1 LEPDAATPSP
11 SKLLESQ
18 NLKYTILEQ
27 TQATSAQLTLGATGG
42 CNGVASVTASLN
54 KPLASTLQLNQRV
67 IEISSEFISG
77 TRFRADCVDRGG
89 ATPMLGYNFKLWPEV
104 PANKLPDGFDE
115 EKYKGTLC
123 TVSPNFK
130 ANWRVTRQDVI
141 CKYELKV
148 KRHACELVLVAKKP
162 KMWGLGKQKLSC
174 ACNKILQT
182 YMVTLYINHNMSNI
196 ATLAES
202 ERTLWKDN
210 PKNKLVGLGV
220 HPSNPA
226 FDEASSGTQ

>member
-1 LEPDAATPSP
+1 
-11 SKLLESQ
+11 
-18 NLKYTILEQ
+18 
-27 TQATSAQLTLGATGG
+27 
-42 CNGVASVTASLN
+42 
-54 KPLASTLQLNQRV
+54 
-67 IEISSEFISG
+67 
-77 TRFRADCVDRGG
+77 
-89 ATPMLGYNFKLWPEV
+89 MLGYNFKLWPEV
-104 PANKLPDGFDE
+104 PTNKLPDGFDE

-182 YMVTLYINHNMSNI
+182 YMVTLCILVILLLMKLPLALSN
-196 ATLAES
+196 TLC
-202 ERTLWKDN
+202 KHN
-210 PKNKLVGLGV
+210 PKNELVGLGV